1 MRKSLYMTTALAAAG
16 MLAFGA
22 TGAVA
27 GSHTGGKIKIGL
39 GGFLNTYVG
48 FAEQDG
54 SFEST
59 NSNPARV
66 GYDSFNIV
74 NDSEVYFKGGT
85 KLDNGVGVNVIIQME
100 GDPSGANG
108 AIDESYVKLTG
119 GFGDIRIGSTK
130 FASFV
135 LRHGAPGAGAVAMG
149 NPDTNNYIVKP
160 ANNSLS
166 GAQGTHIGGGD
177 QMKLVYITPKMNG
190 FRVGASYVPSATN
203 NNTMPAT
210 GGNSGTDVQMYDI
223 IASYENKLGGMM
235 LKADV
240 AAFRE
245 QAQASNSI
253 DGRRFGVTMGFGA
266 VTVGGSILNEDAV
279 DAGQSTLAGNPDM
292 VSMDVGISY
301 KMSAA
306 TTVGLTFFNAKKENA
321 SGTAGED
328 SVSKYG
334 AGINHSLGSGV
345 TFVGSLAN
353 VQWEDESTAD
363 ADNNDGWL
371 AVAGIKVGF

>member
-1 MRKSLYMTTALAAAG
+1 MTTALAAAG

-39 GGFLNTYVG
+39 GGFLNTYIG
-48 FAEQDG
+48 YAEQDG

-59 NSNPARV
+59 ASATTRV
-66 GYDSFNIV
+66 GYDQINIKT
-74 NDSEVYFKGGT
+74 DSEIYFTGGT
-85 KLDNGVGVNVIIQME
+85 KLDNGVGVNVVIQLE
-100 GDPSGANG
+100 GDPSGG
-108 AIDESYVKLTG
+108 DGTIDESYVKLTG
-119 GFGDIRIGSTK
+119 GFGDVRIGSTK

-135 LRHGAPGAGAVAMG
+135 LRHGAPGAGAVALG
-149 NPDTNNYIVKP
+149 NPDTNSFIVKP
-160 ANNSLS
+160 ANNSVS
-166 GAQGTHIGGGD
+166 AVQGTHIGAGD
-177 QMKLVYITPKMNG
+177 FMKLVYITPKING
-190 FRVGASYVPSATN
+190 FRVGASYVPSTTEAD
-203 NNTMPAT
+203 TMPAV
-210 GGNSGTDVQMYDI
+210 GGTSGTEVQMYDLV
-223 IASYENKLGGMM
+223 ASYENKLGGMD

-245 QAQASNSI
+245 QGAAAASI
-253 DGRRFGVTMGFGA
+253 DGRRFGVTLGFGA
-266 VTVGGSILNEDAV
+266 VTIGGSVLNEDAV
-279 DAGQSTLAGNPDM
+279 DSGQSILAANPDM
-292 VSMDVGISY
+292 DSMDVGLSY

-306 TTVGLTFFNAKKENA
+306 TTVAATFFNAKKENA

-328 SVSKYG
+328 SVTKYG
-334 AGINHSLGSGV
+334 VGINHSLGSGV

-353 VQWEDESTAD
+353 VDFEDESTAD

>member
-39 GGFLNTYVG
+39 GGFLNTYIG
-48 FAEQDG
+48 YAEQDG

-59 NSNPARV
+59 ASATTRV
-66 GYDSFNIV
+66 GYDQINIKT
-74 NDSEVYFKGGT
+74 DSEVYFTGGT
-85 KLDNGVGVNVIIQME
+85 KLDNGVGVNVVIQLE
-100 GDPSGANG
+100 GDPSGG
-108 AIDESYVKLTG
+108 DGTIDESYVKLTG
-119 GFGDIRIGSTK
+119 GFGDLRIGSTK

-149 NPDTNNYIVKP
+149 NPDTNNWIVKP

-177 QMKLVYITPKMNG
+177 QLKAVYITPKING
-190 FRVGASYVPSATN
+190 FRVGASYVPSTTN
-203 NNTMPAT
+203 ADTMPAT
-210 GGNSGTDVQMYDI
+210 GGNSGTETQMYDI
-223 IASYENKLGGMM
+223 VGSYENKLGGMN
-235 LKADV
+235 LKADI
-240 AAFRE
+240 AAYRE
-245 QAQASNSI
+245 QGTAANSI
-253 DGRRFGVTMGFGA
+253 DGRRFGITMGFGA
-266 VTVGGSILNEDAV
+266 VTVGGSVLNEDAV
-279 DAGQSTLAGNPDM
+279 DAGQSTLAANPDM
-292 VSMDVGISY
+292 ESMDAGITY
-301 KMSAA
+301 AMSPA
-306 TTVGLTFFNAKKENA
+306 TKIGLTYFNAKKENA

-328 SVSKYG
+328 SVTKIG

-345 TFVGSLAN
+345 TFVGSIAN
-353 VQWEDESTAD
+353 VDFEDESTAD
-363 ADNNDGWL
+363 ADNNGGWL

>member
-16 MLAFGA
+16 LLAFGA
-22 TGAVA
+22 ADA
-27 GSHTGGKIKIGL
+27 NAKKIKIGL

-59 NSNPARV
+59 NNNPARV
-66 GYDSFNIV
+66 GYDSINIV
-74 NDSEVYFKGGT
+74 SDSEVYFTGGT

-119 GFGDIRIGSTK
+119 GFGDLRIGSTK

-160 ANNSLS
+160 ANNSV
-166 GAQGTHIGGGD
+166 AAPQGTHIGGGD
-177 QMKLVYITPKMNG
+177 QLKAVYITPKFNG
-190 FRVGASYVPSATN
+190 FRIGASYVPSTTN
-203 NNTMPAT
+203 ADTMPAT
-210 GGNSGTDVQMYDI
+210 GGNAGTQTQMYDI
-223 IASYENKLGGMM
+223 VGSYENKLGGMM
-235 LKADV
+235 LKADI
-240 AAFRE
+240 AAYRE
-245 QAQASNSI
+245 QGTAANSI
-253 DGRRFGVTMGFGA
+253 DGRRFGINLGFGA
-266 VTVGGSILNEDAV
+266 VTIGGSVLNEDAV
-279 DAGQSTLAGNPDM
+279 DTGQSILATNPDM
-292 VSMDVGISY
+292 DSMDAGISY
-301 KMSAA
+301 QMSAA
-306 TTVGLTFFNAKKENA
+306 TKIGLTYFNAKKDNA

-328 SVSKYG
+328 SVTKIG

-353 VQWEDESTAD
+353 VDFEDESTAD
-363 ADNNDGWL
+363 ADNNGGWL

>member
-39 GGFLNTYVG
+39 GGFLNTYIG
-48 FAEQDG
+48 YAEQDG

-59 NSNPARV
+59 ASATTRV
-66 GYDSFNIV
+66 GYDQINIKT
-74 NDSEVYFKGGT
+74 DSEVYFTGGT
-85 KLDNGVGVNVIIQME
+85 KLDNGVGVNVVIQLE

-119 GFGDIRIGSTK
+119 GFGDVRIGSTK

-135 LRHGAPGAGAVAMG
+135 LRHEAPGAGAVALG
-149 NPDTNNYIVKP
+149 NPDTDSFIVRP
-160 ANNSLS
+160 AASS
-166 GAQGTHIGGGD
+166 VAGAQGTHIGAGD

-190 FRVGASYVPSATN
+190 FRVGASYVPSTVSNDA
-203 NNTMPAT
+203 MPAV
-210 GGNSGTDVQMYDI
+210 GGTAGTDVQMYDLV
-223 IASYENKLGGMM
+223 ASYENKLGGMD

-245 QAQASNSI
+245 QGPAAVSV
-253 DGRRFGVTMGFGA
+253 DGRRFGITMGFGA
-266 VTVGGSILNEDAV
+266 VTIGGSVLNEDAV
-279 DAGQSTLAGNPDM
+279 DSGQSTLVGNPDM
-292 VSMDVGISY
+292 DSMDVGMSY

-328 SVSKYG
+328 SVTKYG

>member
-16 MLAFGA
+16 LLAFGA
-22 TGAVA
+22 ADA
-27 GSHTGGKIKIGL
+27 NAKKIKIGL

-59 NSNPARV
+59 NNNPARV
-66 GYDSFNIV
+66 GYDSINIV

-119 GFGDIRIGSTK
+119 GFGDLRIGSTK

-160 ANNSLS
+160 ANNSV
-166 GAQGTHIGGGD
+166 AAPQGTHIGGGD
-177 QMKLVYITPKMNG
+177 QLKAVYITPKFNG
-190 FRVGASYVPSATN
+190 FRIGASYVPSTTN
-203 NNTMPAT
+203 ADTMPAT
-210 GGNSGTDVQMYDI
+210 GGNAGTQTQMYDI
-223 IASYENKLGGMM
+223 VGSYENKLGGMM
-235 LKADV
+235 LKADI
-240 AAFRE
+240 AAYRE
-245 QAQASNSI
+245 QGTAANSI
-253 DGRRFGVTMGFGA
+253 DGRRFGINLGFGA
-266 VTVGGSILNEDAV
+266 VTIGGSVLNEDAV
-279 DAGQSTLAGNPDM
+279 DTGQSILATNPDM
-292 VSMDVGISY
+292 DSMDAGISY
-301 KMSAA
+301 QMSAA
-306 TTVGLTFFNAKKENA
+306 TKIGLTYFNAKKDNA

-328 SVSKYG
+328 SVTKIG

-353 VQWEDESTAD
+353 VDFEDESTAD
-363 ADNNDGWL
+363 ADNNGGWL

>member
-39 GGFLNTYVG
+39 GGFLNTYIG
-48 FAEQDG
+48 YAEQDG

-59 NSNPARV
+59 ASATNRV
-66 GYDSFNIV
+66 GYDSINIKT
-74 NDSEVYFKGGT
+74 DSEVYFKGGT
-85 KLDNGVGVNVIIQME
+85 KLSNGVGVNVVIQLE
-100 GDPSGANG
+100 GDPSGSNG
-108 AIDESYVKLTG
+108 SIDESYVKFTG
-119 GFGDIRIGSTK
+119 GFGDVRIGSTK

-149 NPDTNNYIVKP
+149 NPDTNSFIVRP
-160 ANNSLS
+160 AASS
-166 GAQGTHIGGGD
+166 VGAAQGTHIGGGD

-190 FRVGASYVPSATN
+190 FRVGASYVPSTTN
-203 NNTMPAT
+203 NDNQAAV
-210 GGNSGTDVQMYDI
+210 GGTAGTETQMYDI
-223 IASYENKLGGMM
+223 IASYENKMGGMM

-245 QAQASNSI
+245 QGTAANSI

-266 VTVGGSILNEDAV
+266 VTIGGSVLQEDAV
-279 DAGQSTLAGNPDM
+279 DSGQSILAGNPDM
-292 VSMDVGISY
+292 DSMDVGLSY

>member
-1 MRKSLYMTTALAAAG
+1 MTTALAAAG
-16 MLAFGA
+16 LLAFGA
-22 TGAVA
+22 ADA
-27 GSHTGGKIKIGL
+27 NAKKIKIGL

-59 NSNPARV
+59 NNNPARV
-66 GYDSFNIV
+66 GYDSINIV
-74 NDSEVYFKGGT
+74 NDSEVYFTGGT

-119 GFGDIRIGSTK
+119 GFGDLRIGSTK

-160 ANNSLS
+160 ANNSV
-166 GAQGTHIGGGD
+166 AAPQGTHIGGGD
-177 QMKLVYITPKMNG
+177 QLKAVYITPKFNG
-190 FRVGASYVPSATN
+190 FRIGASYVPSTTN
-203 NNTMPAT
+203 ADTMPAT
-210 GGNSGTDVQMYDI
+210 GGNAGTQTQMYDI
-223 IASYENKLGGMM
+223 VGSYENKLGGMM
-235 LKADV
+235 LKADI
-240 AAFRE
+240 AAYRE
-245 QAQASNSI
+245 QGTAANSI
-253 DGRRFGVTMGFGA
+253 DGRRFGINLGFGA
-266 VTVGGSILNEDAV
+266 VTIGGSVLNEDAV
-279 DAGQSTLAGNPDM
+279 DTGQSILATNPDM
-292 VSMDVGISY
+292 DSMDAGISY
-301 KMSAA
+301 QMSAA
-306 TTVGLTFFNAKKENA
+306 TKIGLTYFNAKKDNA

-328 SVSKYG
+328 SVTKIG

-353 VQWEDESTAD
+353 VDFEDESTAD
-363 ADNNDGWL
+363 ADNNGGWL

>member
-59 NSNPARV
+59 NNNPARV
-66 GYDSFNIV
+66 GYDSINII
-74 NDSEVYFKGGT
+74 NDSEVYFTGGT

-100 GDPSGANG
+100 ADPSGGNG

-119 GFGDIRIGSTK
+119 GFGDLRFGSTK

-149 NPDTNNYIVKP
+149 NPDTNNWIVKP

-177 QMKLVYITPKMNG
+177 QLKAVYITPKMNG
-190 FRVGASYVPSATN
+190 FRVGASYVPSTTN
-203 NNTMPAT
+203 ADTMPAT
-210 GGNSGTDVQMYDI
+210 GGNDGTQTQMYDI
-223 IASYENKLGGMM
+223 VGSYENKLGGMN
-235 LKADV
+235 LKADI
-240 AAFRE
+240 AAYRE
-245 QAQASNSI
+245 QGTAANSI
-253 DGRRFGVTMGFGA
+253 DGRRFGITMGFGA
-266 VTVGGSILNEDAV
+266 VTIGGSMLNEDAV
-279 DAGQSTLAGNPDM
+279 DAGQSTATTNPDM
-292 VSMDVGISY
+292 ESMDAGISY
-301 KMSAA
+301 AMSPA
-306 TTVGLTFFNAKKENA
+306 TKIGLTYFNAKKDNA

-328 SVSKYG
+328 SVTKIG

-345 TFVGSLAN
+345 TFVGSIAN
-353 VQWEDESTAD
+353 VDFEDESTAD
-363 ADNNDGWL
+363 ADNNGGWL

>member
-59 NSNPARV
+59 NNNPARV
-66 GYDSFNIV
+66 GYDSINIV
-74 NDSEVYFKGGT
+74 SDSEVYFKGGT

-100 GDPSGANG
+100 GDPSGGNG

-119 GFGDIRIGSTK
+119 GFGDLRIGSTK

-149 NPDTNNYIVKP
+149 NPDTNNWIVKP

-177 QMKLVYITPKMNG
+177 QLKAVYITPKING
-190 FRVGASYVPSATN
+190 FRVGASYVPSTTN
-203 NNTMPAT
+203 ADTMPAT
-210 GGNSGTDVQMYDI
+210 GGNSGTETQMYDI
-223 IASYENKLGGMM
+223 VGSYENKLGGMN
-235 LKADV
+235 LKADI
-240 AAFRE
+240 AAYRE
-245 QAQASNSI
+245 QGTAANSI
-253 DGRRFGVTMGFGA
+253 DGRRFGITMGFGA
-266 VTVGGSILNEDAV
+266 VTVGGSVLNEDAV
-279 DAGQSTLAGNPDM
+279 DAGQSTLAANPDM
-292 VSMDVGISY
+292 ESMDAGISY
-301 KMSAA
+301 AMSPA
-306 TTVGLTFFNAKKENA
+306 TKIGLTYFNAKKENA

-328 SVSKYG
+328 SVTKIG

-353 VQWEDESTAD
+353 VDFEDESTAD
-363 ADNNDGWL
+363 ADNNGGWL

>member
-16 MLAFGA
+16 LLAFGA
-22 TGAVA
+22 ADA
-27 GSHTGGKIKIGL
+27 NAKKIKIGL

-59 NSNPARV
+59 NNNPARV
-66 GYDSFNIV
+66 GYDSINIV
-74 NDSEVYFKGGT
+74 NDSEVYFTGGT

-119 GFGDIRIGSTK
+119 GFGDLRIGSTK

-177 QMKLVYITPKMNG
+177 QLKAVYITPKFNG
-190 FRVGASYVPSATN
+190 FRIGASYVPSASAAD
-203 NNTMPAT
+203 TMPAT
-210 GGNSGTDVQMYDI
+210 GGNSGTDVQMYDVV
-223 IASYENKLGGMM
+223 ASYENKMGGMM
-235 LKADV
+235 LKADI

-245 QAQASNSI
+245 QSVAASSV
-253 DGRRFGVTMGFGA
+253 DGRRFGITMGFGA

-279 DAGQSTLAGNPDM
+279 DAGQSTAATNPDM
-292 VSMDVGISY
+292 ESMDAGISY
-301 KMSAA
+301 QMSAA
-306 TTVGLTFFNAKKENA
+306 TKIGLTYFNAKKDNA

-328 SVSKYG
+328 SVTKIG

-353 VQWEDESTAD
+353 VDFEDESTAD
-363 ADNNDGWL
+363 ADNNGGWL

>member
-59 NSNPARV
+59 NNNPARV
-66 GYDSFNIV
+66 GYDSINII
-74 NDSEVYFKGGT
+74 NDSEVYFTGGT

-100 GDPSGANG
+100 ADPSGGNG

-119 GFGDIRIGSTK
+119 GFGDLRIGSTK

-149 NPDTNNYIVKP
+149 NPDTNNWIVKP

-177 QMKLVYITPKMNG
+177 QLKAVYITPKING
-190 FRVGASYVPSATN
+190 FRVGASYVPSTTN
-203 NNTMPAT
+203 ADTMPAT
-210 GGNSGTDVQMYDI
+210 GGNSGTETQMYDI
-223 IASYENKLGGMM
+223 VGSYENKLGGMN
-235 LKADV
+235 LKADI
-240 AAFRE
+240 AAYRE
-245 QAQASNSI
+245 QGTAANSI
-253 DGRRFGVTMGFGA
+253 DGRRFGITMGFGA
-266 VTVGGSILNEDAV
+266 VTVGGSVLNEDAV
-279 DAGQSTLAGNPDM
+279 DAGQSTLAANPDM
-292 VSMDVGISY
+292 ESMDAGITY
-301 KMSAA
+301 AMSPA
-306 TTVGLTFFNAKKENA
+306 TKIGLTYFNAKKENA

-328 SVSKYG
+328 SVTKIG

-353 VQWEDESTAD
+353 VDFEDESTAD
-363 ADNNDGWL
+363 ADNNGGWL

>member
-39 GGFLNTYVG
+39 GGFLNTYIG
-48 FAEQDG
+48 YAEQD
-54 SFEST
+54 SAFEST
-59 NSNPARV
+59 ANNPARV
-66 GYDSFNIV
+66 GYDSINIQT
-74 NDSEVYFKGGT
+74 DSEVYFTGGT
-85 KLDNGVGVNVIIQME
+85 KLDNGVGVNVVIQLE
-100 GDPSGANG
+100 GDPSGGNG
-108 AIDESYVKLTG
+108 TIDESYVKLTG
-119 GFGDIRIGSTK
+119 GFGDVRIGSTK

-149 NPDTNNYIVKP
+149 NPDTNNYIVRP
-160 ANNSLS
+160 AANSVAA
-166 GAQGTHIGGGD
+166 GQGTHIGGGD

-292 VSMDVGISY
+292 DSMDVGISY

>member
-1 MRKSLYMTTALAAAG
+1 MTTALAAAG

-59 NSNPARV
+59 NNNPARV
-66 GYDSFNIV
+66 GYDSINII
-74 NDSEVYFKGGT
+74 NDSEVYFTGGT

-119 GFGDIRIGSTK
+119 GFGDLRIGSTK

-149 NPDTNNYIVKP
+149 NPDTNNWIVKP

-177 QMKLVYITPKMNG
+177 QLKAVYITPKING
-190 FRVGASYVPSATN
+190 FRVGASYVPSTTN
-203 NNTMPAT
+203 ADTMPAT
-210 GGNSGTDVQMYDI
+210 GGNSGTETQMYDI
-223 IASYENKLGGMM
+223 VGSYENKLGGMN
-235 LKADV
+235 LKADI
-240 AAFRE
+240 AAYRE
-245 QAQASNSI
+245 QGTAANSI
-253 DGRRFGVTMGFGA
+253 DGRRFGITMGFGA
-266 VTVGGSILNEDAV
+266 VTVGGSVLNEDAV
-279 DAGQSTLAGNPDM
+279 DAGQSTLAANPDM
-292 VSMDVGISY
+292 ESMDAGITY
-301 KMSAA
+301 AMSPA
-306 TTVGLTFFNAKKENA
+306 TKIGLTYFNAKKENA

-328 SVSKYG
+328 SVTKIG

-353 VQWEDESTAD
+353 VDFEDESTAD
-363 ADNNDGWL
+363 ADNNGGWL

>member
-1 MRKSLYMTTALAAAG
+1 MTTALAAAG
-16 MLAFGA
+16 LLAFSA
-22 TGAVA
+22 TSADA
-27 GSHTGGKIKIGL
+27 KIKLGL

-66 GYDSFNIV
+66 GYDSINIIS
-74 NDSEVYFKGGT
+74 DSEVYFTGGT
-85 KLDNGVGVNVIIQME
+85 KLDNGINVNVYIQME

-135 LRHGAPGAGAVAMG
+135 LRHGAPGAGAIAMG
-149 NPDTNNYIVKP
+149 NPDTDNWIVKP

-166 GAQGTHIGGGD
+166 GAQGTHVGGGD
-177 QMKLVYITPKMNG
+177 QLKALYITPKING
-190 FRVGASYVPSATN
+190 FRVGASYVPSTTN
-203 NNTMPAT
+203 ANTMPAT
-210 GGNSGTDVQMYDI
+210 GGNAGTQTQMYDI
-223 IASYENKLGGMM
+223 VGSYENKLGGMD
-235 LKADV
+235 LKADI

-245 QAQASNSI
+245 QGTAGNSI

-266 VTVGGSILNEDAV
+266 FTIGGSVLNEDAV
-279 DAGQSTLAGNPDM
+279 DSGQSTLATNPDM
-292 VSMDVGISY
+292 ESMDAGVSY
-301 KMSAA
+301 KMTPA
-306 TTVGLTFFNAKKENA
+306 TSIGLTYFNAKKDNA

-328 SVSKYG
+328 SVTKIG

-345 TFVGSLAN
+345 SFRGTLAN
-353 VQWEDESTAD
+353 VDWEDESTAD
-363 ADNNDGWL
+363 ADNNGGWL
-371 AVAGIKVGF
+371 AIAGIRVGF

>member
-39 GGFLNTYVG
+39 GGFLNTYIG
-48 FAEQDG
+48 YAEQDG

-59 NSNPARV
+59 ASATTRV
-66 GYDSFNIV
+66 GYDQINIKT
-74 NDSEVYFKGGT
+74 DSEVYFTGGT
-85 KLDNGVGVNVIIQME
+85 KLDNGVGVNVVIQLE
-100 GDPSGANG
+100 GDPSGGNG
-108 AIDESYVKLTG
+108 TIDESYVKLTG
-119 GFGDIRIGSTK
+119 GFGDVRIGSTK

-135 LRHGAPGAGAVAMG
+135 LKHGAPGAGAVALG
-149 NPDTNNYIVKP
+149 NPDTNSFIVKP
-160 ANNSLS
+160 ANNSVS
-166 GAQGTHIGGGD
+166 AVQGTHIGAGD

-190 FRVGASYVPSATN
+190 FRVGASYVPSTSN
-203 NNTMPAT
+203 VDTLPAV
-210 GGNSGTDVQMYDI
+210 GGTAGTEVQMYDLV
-223 IASYENKLGGMM
+223 ASYENKVGGMN

-245 QAQASNSI
+245 QGAAAASI
-253 DGRRFGVTMGFGA
+253 DGRRFGVTLGFGA
-266 VTVGGSILNEDAV
+266 VTIGGSVLNEDAV
-279 DAGQSTLAGNPDM
+279 DSGQSILAANPDM
-292 VSMDVGISY
+292 DSMDAGISY

-306 TTVGLTFFNAKKENA
+306 TTVAATFFNAKKENA

-328 SVSKYG
+328 SVTKYG
-334 AGINHSLGSGV
+334 VGINHSLGSGV

-353 VQWEDESTAD
+353 VDFEDESTAD

>member
-16 MLAFGA
+16 LLTFGA
-22 TGAVA
+22 ADA
-27 GSHTGGKIKIGL
+27 NAKIKIGL
-39 GGFLNTYVG
+39 GGFLNTYIG
-48 FAEQDG
+48 YAEQDG
-54 SFEST
+54 AFEST
-59 NSNPARV
+59 ANNPARV
-66 GYDSFNIV
+66 GYDSVNIKT
-74 NDSEVYFKGGT
+74 DSEVYFRGAT
-85 KLDNGVGVNVIIQME
+85 KLDNGVNVAVTMQIELDPVN
-100 GDPSGANG
+100 SGNV
-108 AIDESYVKLTG
+108 DETYVKLTG
-119 GFGDIRIGSTK
+119 GFGDVRIGSTK

-135 LRHGAPGAGAVAMG
+135 LRHGAPGAGAVALG
-149 NPDTNNYIVKP
+149 NPDTNSFIVKP
-160 ANNSLS
+160 ANNSVS
-166 GAQGTHIGGGD
+166 AVQGTHIGGGD
-177 QMKLVYITPKMNG
+177 AMKLVYITPKMNG

-203 NNTMPAT
+203 SDNMPAT
-210 GGNSGTDVQMYDI
+210 GGNDGTDVQMYDVV
-223 IASYENKLGGMM
+223 ASYENKLGGMM
-235 LKADV
+235 LKADI

-245 QAQASNSI
+245 QGTAAASI

-266 VTVGGSILNEDAV
+266 VTIGGSFLNEDAV
-279 DAGQSTLAGNPDM
+279 DSGQSTLAGNPDM
-292 VSMDVGISY
+292 ESMDVGLSY
-301 KMSAA
+301 QMSPA
-306 TTVGLTFFNAKKENA
+306 TKVGLTFFNAKKENA

>member
-16 MLAFGA
+16 LLAFGA
-22 TGAVA
+22 ADA
-27 GSHTGGKIKIGL
+27 NAKKIKIGL

-66 GYDSFNIV
+66 GYDSINIV

-100 GDPSGANG
+100 ADPSGGNG

-119 GFGDIRIGSTK
+119 GFGDLRIGSTK

-160 ANNSLS
+160 ANNSL
-166 GAQGTHIGGGD
+166 GGGQGTHIGGGD
-177 QMKLVYITPKMNG
+177 QLKAVYITPKMNG
-190 FRVGASYVPSATN
+190 FRMGASYVPSTTN
-203 NNTMPAT
+203 ADTMPAT
-210 GGNSGTDVQMYDI
+210 GGNSGTEVQMYDVV
-223 IASYENKLGGMM
+223 ASYENKMGGMM
-235 LKADV
+235 LKADI

-245 QAQASNSI
+245 QAQASNSV
-253 DGRRFGVTMGFGA
+253 DGRRFGITMGFGA
-266 VTVGGSILNEDAV
+266 VTIGGSLLNEDAV
-279 DAGQSTLAGNPDM
+279 DAGQSTATTNPDM
-292 VSMDVGISY
+292 ESMDAGISY

-306 TTVGLTFFNAKKENA
+306 TTLGLTYFNAKKENA

-328 SVSKYG
+328 SVTKIG

-353 VQWEDESTAD
+353 VDFEDESTAD
-363 ADNNDGWL
+363 ADNNGGWL

>member
-59 NSNPARV
+59 NNNPARV
-66 GYDSFNIV
+66 GYDSINII
-74 NDSEVYFKGGT
+74 NDSEVYFTGGT

-100 GDPSGANG
+100 GDPSGGNG

-119 GFGDIRIGSTK
+119 GFGDLRIGSTK

-149 NPDTNNYIVKP
+149 NPDTNNWIVKP

-177 QMKLVYITPKMNG
+177 QLKAVYITPKING
-190 FRVGASYVPSATN
+190 FRVGASYVPSTTN
-203 NNTMPAT
+203 ADTMPAT
-210 GGNSGTDVQMYDI
+210 GGNSGTETQMYDI
-223 IASYENKLGGMM
+223 VGSYENKLGGMN
-235 LKADV
+235 LKADI
-240 AAFRE
+240 AAYRE
-245 QAQASNSI
+245 QGTAANSI
-253 DGRRFGVTMGFGA
+253 DGRRFGITMGFGA
-266 VTVGGSILNEDAV
+266 VTVGGSVLNEDAV
-279 DAGQSTLAGNPDM
+279 DAGQSTLAANPDM
-292 VSMDVGISY
+292 ESMDAGITY
-301 KMSAA
+301 AMSPA
-306 TTVGLTFFNAKKENA
+306 TKIGLTYFNAKKENA

-328 SVSKYG
+328 SVTKIG

-353 VQWEDESTAD
+353 VDFEDESTAD
-363 ADNNDGWL
+363 ADNNGGWL